1 LHAITTNQKLIGLV
15 NRNGVWIH
23 HVANSAPFCPVA
35 FIFDERGVAMVNRW
49 CAFCFCTRST
59 RWKSFRR
66 ELHVKSHLLKKTKI
80 AVRKILMPIHRRRF
94 RVEQAATG
102 DVPMPVIADEE
113 VGPMHREIMNE
124 LRAIRS
130 QMAAPAAA
138 PGSSS
143 GASQQIGVS
152 VDREVAEAQAMLE
165 TYRAQIEQCEK
176 LKVELDLIY
185 DAINRTKREIA
196 VLHGKSFSGEEM
208 ARVNGELGAVV
219 GGTEEATQ
227 QILEAAEIQEKVVS
241 IFEACNFQDLT
252 GQRIKK
258 VMTTMKFIEN
268 HITVMMDIWGGVDAI
283 KAHAPP
289 IVDTREGDAKL
300 LNGPK
305 LDDDV
310 GHASQDDI
318 DALFD

>member
-1 LHAITTNQKLIGLV
+1 LVCDAAHLPHAGSGVNLV
-15 NRNGVWIH
+15 LNLVCFKALRSEGV
-23 HVANSAPFCPVA
+23 
-35 FIFDERGVAMVNRW
+35 
-49 CAFCFCTRST
+49 
-59 RWKSFRR
+59 R
-66 ELHVKSHLLKKTKI
+66 E
-80 AVRKILMPIHRRRF
+80 ILMPVHRRRF
-94 RVEQAATG
+94 RIEEAFAG
-102 DVPMPVIADEE
+102 DIRLPPEVDTE
-113 VGPMHREIMNE
+113 VGPIHREIMNE
-124 LRAIRS
+124 LRAIRA
-130 QMAAPAAA
+130 QMGTGRSSVTTETVGEAAA
-138 PGSSS
+138 
-143 GASQQIGVS
+143 
-152 VDREVAEAQAMLE
+152 RETAEAVALLE

-185 DAINRTKREIA
+185 DAITRTKREIA
-196 VLHGKSFSGEEM
+196 VLHGKSFNGEEM
-208 ARVNGELGAVV
+208 AKVNGELGAVV

-227 QILEAAEIQEKVVS
+227 QILEATEAIDNAATALSRVTSPDQQKLLSEEIQERVVS

-258 VMTTMKFIEN
+258 VMDTMKFIEH

-305 LDDDV
+305 LDGDV

>member
-1 LHAITTNQKLIGLV
+1 
-15 NRNGVWIH
+15 
-23 HVANSAPFCPVA
+23 
-35 FIFDERGVAMVNRW
+35 
-49 CAFCFCTRST
+49 
-59 RWKSFRR
+59 
-66 ELHVKSHLLKKTKI
+66 
-80 AVRKILMPIHRRRF
+80 MPIHRRRF
-94 RVEQAATG
+94 RIEEAVTG
-102 DVPMPVIADEE
+102 DMPMPAADGD
-113 VGPMHREIMNE
+113 VGPMHREIMSE

-130 QMAAPAAA
+130 QMAAPSSA
-138 PGSSS
+138 PSGVAKEI
-143 GASQQIGVS
+143 GASVE
-152 VDREVAEAQAMLE
+152 REVADAHAMLE

-227 QILEAAEIQEKVVS
+227 QILEAAEAIDQSASALTKVNSPDQQKLLSEEIQERVVS

-289 IVDTREGDAKL
+289 IVDTREGDDKL

-305 LDDDV
+305 LDDDP

>member
-1 LHAITTNQKLIGLV
+1 
-15 NRNGVWIH
+15 
-23 HVANSAPFCPVA
+23 
-35 FIFDERGVAMVNRW
+35 
-49 CAFCFCTRST
+49 
-59 RWKSFRR
+59 
-66 ELHVKSHLLKKTKI
+66 
-80 AVRKILMPIHRRRF
+80 MPIHRRRF
-94 RVEQAATG
+94 RVEQAVAG
-102 DVPMPVIADEE
+102 DLPMPIVADEE
-113 VGPMHREIMNE
+113 VGPMHREIMSE

-130 QMAAPAAA
+130 QMVAPASASVAA
-138 PGSSS
+138 S
-143 GASQQIGVS
+143 GASREIGAS
-152 VDREVAEAQAMLE
+152 VDREVAEAHAVLE

-227 QILEAAEIQEKVVS
+227 QILEAAESIDQSASALMKVNSPDQQKLLSEEIQEKVVS

-283 KAHAPP
+283 KAHAPA
-289 IVDTREGDAKL
+289 IVDTREGDEKL

-305 LDDDV
+305 LDHDV